1 MHAWECRRRDRL
13 FTICLE
19 YSFRSGCEP
28 VRGTDEKL
36 RRWSV
41 RERRGSGDEAAADAN
56 RVFTKLLGPHAFEI
70 HANGW
75 KDWHGKSGL
84 RCGGYF
90 NRWFRRRNGRL
101 GCGGPGCWWL
111 AWSICSGRFRTRRG
125 GFGVC
130 PAVVVL
136 FCAIEAF
143 VGNAN

>member
-75 KDWHGKSGL
+75 KDWHVKNGEKGV
-84 RCGGYF
+84 
-90 NRWFRRRNGRL
+90 RNAFFTGEIERDAAETEVHD
-101 GCGGPGCWWL
+101 PG
-111 AWSICSGRFRTRRG
+111 AM
-125 GFGVC
+125 
-130 PAVVVL
+130 
-136 FCAIEAF
+136 
-143 VGNAN
+143 